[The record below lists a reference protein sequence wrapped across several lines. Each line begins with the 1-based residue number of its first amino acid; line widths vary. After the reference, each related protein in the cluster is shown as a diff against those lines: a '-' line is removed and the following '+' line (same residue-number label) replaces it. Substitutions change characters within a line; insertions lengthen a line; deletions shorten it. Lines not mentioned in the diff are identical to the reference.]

1 MIKLQKG
8 NIFHSDALALVNA
21 VNCVGIMGK
30 GLALRFKKAFPENF
44 KFYAQ
49 ACERGEVR
57 LGSML
62 VYDLNQMTGPRYII
76 NFPTKQHWKN
86 PSRLKDIEAGLKD
99 LVQTVGQL
107 HIKSIAIPA
116 LGCGLGGL
124 NWSDVRP
131 LIEVAFQAVPEV
143 QVALFEPS
151 GAPDAAAIVK
161 QPKAPDVRKTP
172 VTFKRGL
179 ACRLISARRA
189 LNRSSLIRW

>member
-1 MIKLQKG
+1 MVKFQKG
-8 NIFHSDALALVNA
+8 DILHSGAQALVNA

-30 GLALRFKKAFPENF
+30 GLALQFKKAFPENF
-44 KFYAQ
+44 RFFAQ

-99 LVQTVGQL
+99 LVKTVRKLQ
-107 HIKSIAIPA
+107 IQSIAIPA

-131 LIEVAFQAVPEV
+131 HIEAAFQAVPELAV
-143 QVALFEPS
+143 SLFEPS
-151 GAPDAAAIVK
+151 GGEAAVPLK
-161 QPKAPDVRKTP
+161 KE
-172 VTFKRGL
+172 
-179 ACRLISARRA
+179 
-189 LNRSSLIRW
+189 